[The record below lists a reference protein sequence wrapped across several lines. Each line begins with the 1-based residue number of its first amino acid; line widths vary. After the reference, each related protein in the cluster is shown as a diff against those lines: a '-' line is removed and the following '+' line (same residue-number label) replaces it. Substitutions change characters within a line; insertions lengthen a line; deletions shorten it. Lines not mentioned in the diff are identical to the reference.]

1 MFENVL
7 KKSIEIGGRELSFE
21 TGRMARQASGSVFA
35 SYGETILLAT
45 ATGAK
50 EPREGIDFFPLT
62 VDFEERLYSVGRIP
76 GGFIKREGRPSEK
89 AILACRIIDRPIR
102 PLFPKGYKNDVQVVS
117 TVLSVEQDN
126 APDILGINASSA
138 ALHLSFI
145 PFLGPIAAVSVGRI
159 NGEYVVNPTIEQLK
173 ETELYIAMA
182 GTKDAINMVEC
193 RAVEVSEEVVLN
205 GLLFGHEEIKRIVA
219 FIEDFRAEALALGI
233 ASEKYVFVKEEAPQE
248 ILDAVKPAAEERIAK
263 MVRHSADIKMEKKAR
278 EEYFDQVE
286 AEIIAE
292 FVEKFPEHAALIKDI
307 VSTTEK
313 AVVRR
318 IIAADKIRV
327 DGRALDEVR
336 EIVCQTGL
344 LPRTHGSSLFTRGQ
358 TQILNVCTLGAI
370 SDEQILDGIGL
381 EDSKRFMHHYNF
393 PPYSVGEAR
402 PMRSPGRREIGHGAL
417 AEKAIEPMI
426 PDEDAFPYT
435 IRLVSEAIESN
446 GSTSMGS
453 VCASTM
459 SLMDAGV
466 PIKAP
471 VAGVAMGL
479 IKDEEHIT
487 ILTDIQG
494 IEDALGDMDFKVA
507 GTKDG
512 ITAIQ
517 MDMKISG
524 ITRNVFEEALEQ
536 ARRGR
541 LHILGKML
549 SAIAEPRAE
558 LSRYAPRIIR
568 TTVHPDKIREI
579 IGSGGKTIKKIV
591 EETGAKIDIEDD
603 GRVFIASVDA
613 AMGERALNIIEA
625 IVKDVEV
632 GRVYLGKVVKI
643 ADFGAFVQI
652 VPGVLDTSGKDG
664 MVHISQM
671 SNKRVDK
678 VTDLL
683 NEGDMILTKVLSID
697 NQGKVKLSRKEALR
711 EPEAANFEETLTGP
725 KVKELV

>member
-1 MFENVL
+1 M
-7 KKSIEIGGRELSFE
+7 
-21 TGRMARQASGSVFA
+21 
-35 SYGETILLAT
+35 
-45 ATGAK
+45 
-50 EPREGIDFFPLT
+50 
-62 VDFEERLYSVGRIP
+62 
-76 GGFIKREGRPSEK
+76 
-89 AILACRIIDRPIR
+89 ACRIIDRPIR

-126 APDILGINASSA
+126 APDILGINAASA

-145 PFLGPIAAVSVGRI
+145 PFLGPIGAVGVGRVD
-159 NGEYVVNPTIEQLK
+159 GEYVANPTIEQMGQSD
-173 ETELYIAMA
+173 LYIVMA

-193 RAVEVSEEVVLN
+193 RAKEVDEEVVLN
-205 GLLFGHEEIKRIVA
+205 GLLFGHEIIKEIVA
-219 FIEDFRAEALALGI
+219 FIENFRAEALARGV
-233 ASEKYVFVKEEAPQE
+233 AAEKYDFAAAEVAAE
-248 ILDAVKPAAEERIAK
+248 ILDAVKPVAEERIAA
-263 MVRHSADIKMEKKAR
+263 MVHHCAETKMEKHAR
-278 EEYFDQVE
+278 EEYFARVE
-286 AEIIAE
+286 AEIVAE
-292 FVEKFPEHAALIKDI
+292 FAVKFPEEEGTIQAI
-307 VSTTEK
+307 VSGAEK
-313 AVVRR
+313 EVVRR
-318 IIAADKIRV
+318 IIAAEKVRV
-327 DGRALDEVR
+327 DGRAIDEVR
-336 EIVCQTGL
+336 EIVCEAGL

-358 TQILNVCTLGAI
+358 TQIMNICTLGAI

-426 PDEDAFPYT
+426 PDEDIFPYT

-479 IKDEEHIT
+479 IKDGDDIT

-494 IEDALGDMDFKVA
+494 LEDALGDMDFKVA
-507 GTKDG
+507 GTKEG

-524 ITRNVFEEALEQ
+524 ITRDVFVEALEQ

-549 SAIAEPRAE
+549 AAIPEPRAE

-613 AMGERALNIIEA
+613 EMGEKALRIIES
-625 IVKDVEV
+625 IVEDVEV

-652 VPGVLDTSGKDG
+652 IPGVMDTSGKDG
-664 MVHISQM
+664 MVHISQLA
-671 SNKRVDK
+671 NKRVEK

-683 NEGDMILTKVLSID
+683 NEGDMVLTKVLSID
-697 NQGKVKLSRKEALR
+697 HQGKVKLSRKEALKA
-711 EPEAANFEETLTGP
+711 PAAADFEEKLTGP
-725 KVKELV
+725 KVKELS